1 MLKHNNCLRII
12 MVLFIKAKHNKR
24 QPGLQARQYT
34 DSTLLHFRSLL
45 GIATKAGVSK
55 ITHSSGEI
63 SSSFLCHKYNF
74 LSILVFTRGKL
85 ILLACLMGAKIEK
98 IIVTTKLFLL
108 YFQKK
113 SMGKN
118 SSPKGE
124 TQLSLHLDGQ
134 KWSLRSLVIKV
145 IKDSPTGSKNR
156 DNNKNINIYIFI
168 IVLKKYPQSQ
178 SA

>member
-1 MLKHNNCLRII
+1 MGIICSQISYLPPMLKHNNCLRII
-12 MVLFIKAKHNKR
+12 MVLLIKAKHNKG

-113 SMGKN
+113 SPSEI
-118 SSPKGE
+118 SSPLKGE
-124 TQLSLHLDGQ
+124 YQIFQVSQVLLHT
-134 KWSLRSLVIKV
+134 
-145 IKDSPTGSKNR
+145 P
-156 DNNKNINIYIFI
+156 
-168 IVLKKYPQSQ
+168 
-178 SA
+178 

>member
-1 MLKHNNCLRII
+1 MGIICSQISYLPPMLKHNNCLRII
-12 MVLFIKAKHNKR
+12 MVLLIKAKHNKG
-24 QPGLQARQYT
+24 QPGLQARQHS

-55 ITHSSGEI
+55 ITHSSGEK

-124 TQLSLHLDGQ
+124 
-134 KWSLRSLVIKV
+134 
-145 IKDSPTGSKNR
+145 N
-156 DNNKNINIYIFI
+156 
-168 IVLKKYPQSQ
+168 
-178 SA
+178 

>member
-1 MLKHNNCLRII
+1 MGIICSQISYLPPMLKHNNCLRII
-12 MVLFIKAKHNKR
+12 MVLLIKAKHNKG

-85 ILLACLMGAKIEK
+85 ILLTCLMGAKIEK

-108 YFQKK
+108 FFQKK

-118 SSPKGE
+118 SSPLKGE
-124 TQLSLHLDGQ
+124 YQIFQVSQVLLHT
-134 KWSLRSLVIKV
+134 
-145 IKDSPTGSKNR
+145 P
-156 DNNKNINIYIFI
+156 
-168 IVLKKYPQSQ
+168 
-178 SA
+178 

>member
-1 MLKHNNCLRII
+1 MGIICSQISYLPPMLKHNNCLSII
-12 MVLFIKAKHNKR
+12 MVLLIKAKHNKG

-34 DSTLLHFRSLL
+34 DSSLLHFRSLQ

-124 TQLSLHLDGQ
+124 
-134 KWSLRSLVIKV
+134 
-145 IKDSPTGSKNR
+145 N
-156 DNNKNINIYIFI
+156 
-168 IVLKKYPQSQ
+168 
-178 SA
+178 